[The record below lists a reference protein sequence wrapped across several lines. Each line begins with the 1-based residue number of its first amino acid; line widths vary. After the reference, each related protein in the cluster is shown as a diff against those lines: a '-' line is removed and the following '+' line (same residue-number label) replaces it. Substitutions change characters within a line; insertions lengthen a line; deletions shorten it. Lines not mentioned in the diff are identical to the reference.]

1 MGSPLTEDFSDNM
14 NNIQSVQS
22 DFMPSNADPIF
33 DNLDTVTPQSSWAEN
48 AFETVS
54 DTVAIDGI
62 DSNVVSDVASV
73 AYTINDENRYT
84 SSDEIFFHA
93 TNIFYNYLRQ
103 IFFRYK
109 ICMKPNIFMSK
120 YFSQTNLFIC
130 AAGGVGSPCTW

>member
-73 AYTINDENRYT
+73 AATEKHA
-84 SSDEIFFHA
+84 SSV
-93 TNIFYNYLRQ
+93 
-103 IFFRYK
+103 
-109 ICMKPNIFMSK
+109 
-120 YFSQTNLFIC
+120 
-130 AAGGVGSPCTW
+130 AAVGSKRRRVGRGPLPS

>member
-1 MGSPLTEDFSDNM
+1 MGSLLTEDFSDNM

-73 AYTINDENRYT
+73 AYTINDENRYNLK
-84 SSDEIFFHA
+84 EKIFFCA
-93 TNIFYNYLRQ
+93 VNIFEVFQ
-103 IFFRYK
+103 IQ
-109 ICMKPNIFMSK
+109 N
-120 YFSQTNLFIC
+120 
-130 AAGGVGSPCTW
+130 

>member
-62 DSNVVSDVASV
+62 DSNVDSNVVSDVASV
-73 AYTINDENRYT
+73 AYTINDENRYNLK
-84 SSDEIFFHA
+84 EKIFFV
-93 TNIFYNYLRQ
+93 Q
-103 IFFRYK
+103 
-109 ICMKPNIFMSK
+109 
-120 YFSQTNLFIC
+120 
-130 AAGGVGSPCTW
+130 